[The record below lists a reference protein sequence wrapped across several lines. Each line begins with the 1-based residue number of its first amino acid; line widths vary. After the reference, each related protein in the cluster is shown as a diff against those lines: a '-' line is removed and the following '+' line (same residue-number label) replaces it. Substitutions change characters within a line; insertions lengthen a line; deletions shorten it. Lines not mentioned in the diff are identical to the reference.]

1 MFDVVLCFYNISFV
15 KTYREI
21 SVDLSPAE
29 LEARRKVWQAPPLKA
44 RRGTL
49 YKYIKSVS
57 SAAKG
62 CVTDE

>member
-1 MFDVVLCFYNISFV
+1 MY
-15 KTYREI
+15 TREI
-21 SVDLSPAE
+21 SVDLTPAE
-29 LEARRKVWQAPPLKA
+29 LETRRKEWQAPPLKA

-49 YKYIKSVS
+49 YKYIKNVS